1 MTVVF
6 SSEHRDSLPSYPD
19 TQIYKKRVNY
29 QIASYLYLPT
39 AWVFLA
45 QKKKVL
51 IKILLPLPI
60 ININGLRLHRRIIS

>member
-1 MTVVF
+1 MTVKF

-29 QIASYLYLPT
+29 QIASYLFVPT

-45 QKKKVL
+45 QKKISKIYAPTIAETL
-51 IKILLPLPI
+51 IQ
-60 ININGLRLHRRIIS
+60 GVT